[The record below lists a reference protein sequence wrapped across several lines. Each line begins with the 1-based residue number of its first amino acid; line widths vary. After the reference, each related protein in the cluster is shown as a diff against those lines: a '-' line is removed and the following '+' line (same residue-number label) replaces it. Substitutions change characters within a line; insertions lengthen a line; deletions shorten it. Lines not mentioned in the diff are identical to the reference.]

1 MYMTLRCFLFL
12 LFFTIQTWANPIRL
26 KLYEIKA
33 ETEGALITKWEEV
46 SENTQGVS
54 TNSIFVLG
62 LPEATATGDT
72 WEGIVERSGAFTM
85 TNGLKIPR
93 FVVSNSNAEGD
104 KGPKITKV
112 DIQNNVFLVKT
123 DSGRG
128 SAFKCEMDGKSYI
141 VTNLHVV
148 DGASVIEIYNHKGT
162 TASLPANIEI
172 CKEDDLARFP
182 IGNEGGLEIQEEVA
196 MGETVIAYGNSQGS
210 DVITELKGKVLGV
223 GPTTFEVS
231 CPFVTG
237 NSGGPIVGIS
247 GKVMGVASFLTLR
260 KSEWAKKTRFEEV
273 RRFAINLQKKQTWIS
288 LPLLVFQK
296 ESKIL
301 AESEQSLEEIMNLAV
316 LYGESFVVKTKI
328 TASDANRK
336 KAQGKVNTAVDSY
349 NNSKINAN
357 QRYWLFFGS
366 LAEACEA
373 IPEENREFWT
383 TEWSKNRYNKMAD
396 LAKQY
401 AIEIRAER
409 DEIGRALKSLK

>member
-1 MYMTLRCFLFL
+1 MALKCFFFLFFISL
-12 LFFTIQTWANPIRL
+12 PTWANPIRL

-33 ETEGALITKWEEV
+33 ETEGALITQWEEF
-46 SENTQGVS
+46 SEHSQGVS
-54 TNSIFVLG
+54 TNSIFVAG
-62 LPEATATGDT
+62 LPDATATGDT
-72 WEGIVERSGAFTM
+72 WEGVVVRSGAFTM

-93 FVVSNSNAEGD
+93 FVVVNSDAEGD
-104 KGPKITKV
+104 KDSKITKV

-123 DSGRG
+123 VSGRG
-128 SAFKCEMDGKSYI
+128 SAFKCLMDGKSYI
-141 VTNLHVV
+141 VTNLHVI
-148 DGASVIEIYNHKGT
+148 DGASKIEIYNHKAIT
-162 TASLPANIEI
+162 VPLPANVEI

-196 MGETVIAYGNSQGS
+196 MGEIVIAYGNSQGS
-210 DVITELKGKVLGV
+210 DVITELKGRVLGV

-247 GKVMGVASFLTLR
+247 GKVMGVASFLTQR

-273 RRFAINLQKKQTWIS
+273 RRFAINLQKKQSWLSIQ
-288 LPLLVFQK
+288 LFVFQK

-316 LYGESFVVKTKI
+316 QYGQSFLVKTKI

-336 KAQGKVNTAVDSY
+336 RAQGKVNTAVDSY
-349 NNSKINAN
+349 NNSKLNAK

-373 IPEENREFWT
+373 IPEENREFWS
-383 TEWSKNRYNKMAD
+383 TEWSKNRYNKITD
-396 LAKQY
+396 LSKEY

-409 DEIGRALKSLK
+409 DEVGRALKSLK

>member
-1 MYMTLRCFLFL
+1 
-12 LFFTIQTWANPIRL
+12 
-26 KLYEIKA
+26 
-33 ETEGALITKWEEV
+33 
-46 SENTQGVS
+46 
-54 TNSIFVLG
+54 
-62 LPEATATGDT
+62 
-72 WEGIVERSGAFTM
+72 
-85 TNGLKIPR
+85 
-93 FVVSNSNAEGD
+93 
-104 KGPKITKV
+104 
-112 DIQNNVFLVKT
+112 
-123 DSGRG
+123 
-128 SAFKCEMDGKSYI
+128 
-141 VTNLHVV
+141 
-148 DGASVIEIYNHKGT
+148 
-162 TASLPANIEI
+162 LPASIEI

-288 LPLLVFQK
+288 LPLFVFQK

-316 LYGESFVVKTKI
+316 LYGKSFVVKTKI

>member
-1 MYMTLRCFLFL
+1 MFMGLKYFLFL
-12 LFFTIQTWANPIRL
+12 FFISLQTWASPIRL

-33 ETEGALITKWEEV
+33 ETEGALITKWEEF
-46 SENTQGVS
+46 SENSQGVS
-54 TNSIFVLG
+54 TNSIFVAG

-72 WEGIVERSGAFTM
+72 WDGVVERSGAFTM
-85 TNGLKIPR
+85 TDGLKIPR
-93 FVVSNSNAEGD
+93 FVVVNSDAEGD
-104 KGPKITKV
+104 KSAKITKV

-128 SAFKCEMDGKSYI
+128 SAFKCVMDGKSYI
-141 VTNLHVV
+141 VTNLHVI
-148 DGASVIEIYNHKGT
+148 DGASIIDIYNQKGIT
-162 TASLPANIEI
+162 VPLPANVEI

-182 IGNEGGLEIQEEVA
+182 IGNEGGLEIQEEVVI
-196 MGETVIAYGNSQGS
+196 GEIVIAYGNSQGS

-237 NSGGPIVGIS
+237 NSGGPILGTS
-247 GKVMGVASFLTLR
+247 GKAMGVASFLTLR
-260 KSEWAKKTRFEEV
+260 KSEWSKKTRFEEV
-273 RRFAINLQKKQTWIS
+273 RRFAINLQKKQSWFSI
-288 LPLLVFQK
+288 PLIVFQK

-316 LYGESFVVKTKI
+316 QYGRSFLVKTKI

-357 QRYWLFFGS
+357 QRCWLFFGS

-373 IPEENREFWT
+373 IPEENREFWS
-383 TEWSKNRYNKMAD
+383 TEWSKNRYNKITD
-396 LAKQY
+396 LSKEY

-409 DEIGRALKSLK
+409 DEVGRALKSLK